1 MSNATPDDDSAP
13 AEPAGATVVPDWD
26 ALFTE
31 VYTRL
36 KAMASR
42 QIGRQ
47 SAATLQTTAL
57 VHEAYLRMRKAGGLQ
72 FAEREQF
79 FAYAARAMRHLL
91 LDRARDR
98 LRATGGAVAVTLDA
112 DDARLSVDG
121 AEEAIALDGALS
133 ALAQASPRAAR
144 VVELRYFA
152 GLSLEQTAEVLGVA
166 RTTVDRDW
174 RFARAYLNAG
184 FESRAP

>member
-98 LRATGGAVAVTLDA
+98 LRATGG
-112 DDARLSVDG
+112 R
-121 AEEAIALDGALS
+121 
-133 ALAQASPRAAR
+133 SPSPSMRTMRACR
-144 VVELRYFA
+144 WTGRKRR
-152 GLSLEQTAEVLGVA
+152 SP
-166 RTTVDRDW
+166 W
-174 RFARAYLNAG
+174 M
-184 FESRAP
+184 AP